1 MSLDVHLQRKKRV
14 SFDEGK
20 TYEEEI
26 DEVYQANITHN
37 LGEMASKAG
46 LYEALWRPYRLR
58 PDYTKELEEDY
69 KKEWEFE
76 DNQTILAE
84 ELIPVVEKGL
94 AKLKAKP
101 AYYKKYDSPNGWGLY
116 EHFVPFVKEYLKA
129 CKQFPKSVVTVSR

>member
-1 MSLDVHLQRKKRV
+1 MSLDVCLERKKRV
-14 SFDEGK
+14 SFDQGK
-20 TYEEEI
+20 SYKEEI
-26 DEVYQANITHN
+26 YELYQANITHN

-58 PDYTKELEEDY
+58 LNYTKELEADS

-76 DNQTILAE
+76 DSQTILAE
-84 ELIPVVEKGL
+84 ELIPVIEKGL

-129 CKQFPKSVVTVSR
+129 CKQFPKSVVKVSR

>member
-1 MSLDVHLQRKKRV
+1 MSLDVHLERKKRV

-20 TYEEEI
+20 TYEEEV

-37 LGEMASKAG
+37 LGKMASKAG

-58 PDYTKELEEDY
+58 PDYTKELEADY
-69 KKEWEFE
+69 KKEREFE
-76 DNQTILAE
+76 DSQTILAE
-84 ELIPVVEKGL
+84 ELIPAIEKGL

-116 EHFVPFVKEYLKA
+116 EHFVPFVKAYLKA
-129 CKQFPKSVVTVSR
+129 CKQFPKSVVRVRR